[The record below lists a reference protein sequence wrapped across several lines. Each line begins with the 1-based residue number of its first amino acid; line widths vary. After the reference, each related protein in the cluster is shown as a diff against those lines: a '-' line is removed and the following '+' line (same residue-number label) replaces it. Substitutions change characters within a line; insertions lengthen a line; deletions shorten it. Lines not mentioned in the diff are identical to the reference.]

1 MRRPLFLAAL
11 CLVIFAAIRLK
22 IGNCEPGGA
31 GAQTLGAVY
40 MPTIIGQVYQ
50 KEDQKIYLK
59 SVFLVISRPSEGS
72 KDSDD
77 SEQLIPIKENLI
89 CELAQDQ
96 SPQDIPLGSRVRVRG
111 NFVSFSRAS
120 NPGEFDQAVYYQ
132 SLGICGRL
140 REARLQSRGRAYWP
154 LREGI
159 FRIKEYFSQ
168 RLYRIFPEKEAGT
181 MSALLLGERGGLDQE
196 RKDLYKRTG
205 ILHILSIS
213 SLHITIIG
221 MSVYRLLRRLGLP
234 VTPAAFAG
242 SVVLLLYGCMT
253 GFGVSACRAI
263 GMYLIRML
271 GEVLGRTYDML
282 TALGVMAALM
292 TLWNPFYLQ
301 NAGFLLSYTSLL
313 GIGVVYPGLFPEWK
327 TKKPGQAV
335 GVSLSVTL
343 ASMPVQLWFYQEIPV
358 YGIMVNL
365 LVIPFMKPLLITG
378 FAAMLIP
385 GLELLGYF
393 DCVVLQ
399 GYDILCGFFH
409 SLPFCTWNPGRPDL
423 WQVTLYYGM
432 LLGTAAFARWYRT
445 APAGGLGTK
454 FHQVKAGR
462 VKSDQ
467 VKADRVKSE
476 RVKSDQVKAGRVKS
490 DQVKPG
496 RVKAVGGAVSGQI
509 FAGQKA
515 RRRRLG
521 LYAGGMVLAAVLV
534 LNLRPGAVNRV
545 IFLDVGQ
552 GDCILMQTAS
562 GQNYLF
568 DCGSSSRKNVG
579 RYVLLPCLKYYG
591 IHRLDAVFLS
601 HADSD
606 HVNGIPELLELGE
619 RNGIRVEQLVLPAG
633 AAPVDPGNIE
643 TAQSGDGRSGWRQV
657 LEAAENA
664 SGKGPAIRYLE
675 AGDTWECR
683 TARFLC
689 LHPAKDFPE
698 GEGNAGSECIYVEL
712 IRDKGDTLSPWTL
725 LLTGDVEGE
734 GEKEL
739 LRALKE
745 RQIHRVTVLKAAHH
759 GSRGSTGREFLE
771 QTAPAAALISCG
783 RNNRYGHPHEEL
795 LERLAE
801 QDVRILRTD
810 RSGAVIIS
818 FRKSRVEIRS
828 WLEN

>member
-1 MRRPLFLAAL
+1 MRRPLFLVAL

-40 MPTIIGQVYQ
+40 MPTVIGQVYQ

-96 SPQDIPLGSRVRVRG
+96 SLQDIPLGSRVRVGG

-140 REARLQSRGRAYWP
+140 REARLQSLGSAYWP
-154 LREGI
+154 LREGV
-159 FRIKEYFSQ
+159 FRIKEYFCQ
-168 RLYRIFPEKEAGT
+168 RLYCIFPEKEAGT

-221 MSVYRLLRRLGLP
+221 MSVYRMLRRMGLP
-234 VTPAAFAG
+234 VTPAALAG
-242 SVVLLLYGCMT
+242 SAVLLLYGCMT

-327 TKKPGQAV
+327 TKKLGQAV

-365 LVIPFMKPLLITG
+365 LVIPFMKPLIITG
-378 FAAMLIP
+378 LAAMLIP
-385 GLELLGYF
+385 GLELLGNF
-393 DCVVLQ
+393 DCMVLQ
-399 GYDILCGFFH
+399 GYDILCGFFR

-432 LLGTAAFARWYRT
+432 LLGTTAFARWYRT
-445 APAGGLGTK
+445 ASVEGPWTK
-454 FHQVKAGR
+454 LHQGKWDR
-462 VKSDQ
+462 MKSDQ
-467 VKADRVKSE
+467 I
-476 RVKSDQVKAGRVKS
+476 
-490 DQVKPG
+490 KPG
-496 RVKAVGGAVSGQI
+496 RVKAAGGAVSGRI
-509 FAGQKA
+509 FGGQKA
-515 RRRRLG
+515 RRRKPG
-521 LYAGGMVLAAVLV
+521 LYAGGMVLAAESQA
-534 LNLRPGAVNRV
+534 G
-545 IFLDVGQ
+545 
-552 GDCILMQTAS
+552 
-562 GQNYLF
+562 
-568 DCGSSSRKNVG
+568 SRKPGDFSGCGAG
-579 RYVLLPCLKYYG
+579 RLYP
-591 IHRLDAVFLS
+591 DA
-601 HADSD
+601 D
-606 HVNGIPELLELGE
+606 
-619 RNGIRVEQLVLPAG
+619 GIR
-633 AAPVDPGNIE
+633 
-643 TAQSGDGRSGWRQV
+643 T
-657 LEAAENA
+657 
-664 SGKGPAIRYLE
+664 
-675 AGDTWECR
+675 
-683 TARFLC
+683 
-689 LHPAKDFPE
+689 
-698 GEGNAGSECIYVEL
+698 EL
-712 IRDKGDTLSPWTL
+712 SL
-725 LLTGDVEGE
+725 
-734 GEKEL
+734 
-739 LRALKE
+739 
-745 RQIHRVTVLKAAHH
+745 
-759 GSRGSTGREFLE
+759 
-771 QTAPAAALISCG
+771 
-783 RNNRYGHPHEEL
+783 
-795 LERLAE
+795 
-801 QDVRILRTD
+801 
-810 RSGAVIIS
+810 
-818 FRKSRVEIRS
+818 
-828 WLEN
+828 

>member
-1 MRRPLFLAAL
+1 MRRPLFLVAL

-40 MPTIIGQVYQ
+40 MPTVIGQVYQ

-96 SPQDIPLGSRVRVRG
+96 SLQDIPLGSRVRVGG

-140 REARLQSRGRAYWP
+140 REARLQSLGSAYWP
-154 LREGI
+154 LREGV
-159 FRIKEYFSQ
+159 FRIKEYFCQ
-168 RLYRIFPEKEAGT
+168 RLHCIFPEKEAGT

-221 MSVYRLLRRLGLP
+221 MSVYRMLRRMGLP

-242 SVVLLLYGCMT
+242 SAVLLLYGCMT

-327 TKKPGQAV
+327 TKKLGQAV

-365 LVIPFMKPLLITG
+365 LVIPFMKPLIITG
-378 FAAMLIP
+378 LAAMLIP
-385 GLELLGYF
+385 GMELLGNF
-393 DCVVLQ
+393 DCMVLQ
-399 GYDILCGFFH
+399 GYDILCGFFR

-432 LLGTAAFARWYRT
+432 LLGITAFARWYRT
-445 APAGGLGTK
+445 ASVEGPWTK
-454 FHQVKAGR
+454 FHQGKWDR
-462 VKSDQ
+462 MKSDQ
-467 VKADRVKSE
+467 I
-476 RVKSDQVKAGRVKS
+476 
-490 DQVKPG
+490 KPG
-496 RVKAVGGAVSGQI
+496 RVKAVGGAVSGRI
-509 FAGQKA
+509 FGGQKA
-515 RRRRLG
+515 RRRKPG

-601 HADSD
+601 HADAD
-606 HVNGIPELLELGE
+606 HVNGIQELLELGE

-633 AAPVDPGNIE
+633 AASADLGNIK
-643 TAQSGDGRSGWRQV
+643 TAQSGDGCSGWRQV
-657 LEAAENA
+657 LEAAENF
-664 SGKGPAIRYLE
+664 SGKGPAIRYLA

-712 IRDKGDTLSPWTL
+712 IRDKGETLSPWTL

-745 RQIHRVTVLKAAHH
+745 RKIHGVTVLKAAHH

-771 QTAPAAALISCG
+771 QAAPAAALISCG

-810 RSGAVIIS
+810 HSGAVIIC
-818 FRKSRVEIRS
+818 FRKNGVEIRS
-828 WLEN
+828 WLQH